1 MSERTVSENN
11 KLWEAAEKMAEKA
24 VANAKA
30 ENEEERRKQKKRLT
44 KIILMMVL
52 IALIMIFAS
61 IAWFAMNKAV
71 TADTM
76 AIEANGSSFD
86 IATKKE
92 KVSYKDR
99 LLEVDSEYNEGT
111 KHTYNNEDG
120 GESDYYIPTTSKLIL
135 RCDANSKGEGDKDIL
150 PGGYGEL
157 DLYMIA
163 KKAGTLN
170 ARINVKVTG
179 FTALEFPVVDEETGE
194 QKTDAQGNKLY
205 VTELKKTSEL
215 TTEKVRGSQLEGKD
229 LNVYKQAEKYLC
241 GHILFFKDEGD
252 TSSGTPEKNRYYY
265 KTPAAFNTADMSWTL
280 EFGKE
285 NAAENT
291 AYKVPVRWMWT
302 NTLGQMAL
310 PNNADDKRK
319 GYPVVKDGSADHD
332 TVVKYLKDN
341 KENIFKPY
349 TEAGSTITVDNE
361 MIDNPTD
368 GDNFRKLSDGYNYA
382 DFDIG
387 TCVNYFM
394 IEVSVE
400 KK

>member
-11 KLWEAAEKMAEKA
+11 KMWEAAEKMAEKA

-99 LLEVDSEYNEGT
+99 LLEVDSEYDEGST
-111 KHTYNNEDG
+111 HEYNNEDG
-120 GESDYYIPTTSKLIL
+120 GKDNYYISGTSKLIL
-135 RCDANSKGEGDKDIL
+135 RCDANSKGTGDREIH
-150 PGGYGEL
+150 PGGNGEL
-157 DLYMIA
+157 DLYLIA
-163 KKAGTLN
+163 KNNGDLN
-170 ARINVKVTG
+170 AQINVKVIAYTELA
-179 FTALEFPVVDEETGE
+179 FPILEEGTNKQMEDE
-194 QKTDAQGNKLY
+194 DGNKLY
-205 VTELKKTSEL
+205 RKELVKTSEL
-215 TTEKVRGSQLEGKD
+215 SAENTAGSQLAGKD
-229 LNVYKQAEKYLC
+229 LDVYHKAAEYLG
-241 GHILFFKDEGD
+241 GHILFFKDPGD
-252 TSSGTPEKNRYYY
+252 TDNADETKRYHYEN
-265 KTPAAFNTADMSWTL
+265 PATYNSADMSWTL
-280 EFGKE
+280 NFSKSG
-285 NAAENT
+285 AQSGT
-291 AYKVPVRWMWT
+291 AYKAPVRWMWT

-310 PNNADDKRK
+310 PDNADDKRK
-319 GYPVVKDGSADHD
+319 GYPVVKDGSDDHD
-332 TVVKYLKDN
+332 AVVKYLKDN